1 VRIVK
6 PTVNI
11 TDQLEALVADLCARM
26 PALAHIDARRVLVCL
41 TRTRRRAAGGTF
53 AKIVPMCF
61 ADGTPFKR
69 DGDVLYAL
77 PQIPTPAGDVRYLI
91 YLYVPRFFE
100 QPAERR
106 LLTLIHELYHIA
118 PAFDGTIRRFG
129 SRAHGNSRD
138 DYNARLEPLVQA
150 YLAAAPP
157 ADITAPLHADLR
169 ALAKTHTIIG
179 RSLAIPKAVRMVRGD
194 G

>member
-1 VRIVK
+1 MRSAK
-6 PTVNI
+6 PVVNI
-11 TDQLEALVADLCARM
+11 TDQVEALTADLCARI
-26 PALAHIDARRVLVCL
+26 PSLAHIDARRVLVCL

-61 ADGTPFKR
+61 PDGTPYKR
-69 DGDVLYAL
+69 DGEALFVL
-77 PQIPTPAGDVRYLI
+77 PQFPTPVGDVRYLI
-91 YLYVPRFFE
+91 YLFVPRFFE

-129 SRAHGNSRD
+129 TRAHGNSRE

-150 YLAAAPP
+150 YLASSPP
-157 ADITAPLHADLR
+157 APLLAPLHHDLR
-169 ALAKTHTIIG
+169 ALAKTASLIG
-179 RSLAIPKAVRMVRGD
+179 RTMAVPKAVRISDFGL
-194 G
+194 